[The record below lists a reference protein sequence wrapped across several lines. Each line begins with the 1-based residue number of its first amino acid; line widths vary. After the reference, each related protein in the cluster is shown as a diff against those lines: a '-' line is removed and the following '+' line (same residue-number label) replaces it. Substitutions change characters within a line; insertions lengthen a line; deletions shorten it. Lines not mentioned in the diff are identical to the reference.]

1 MKHTLSCF
9 LTVAALF
16 FFNAVFAQEQPQKSP
31 EEMAIEE
38 ANRLEKELDLS
49 STQTFYLDSILR
61 HNFEGMFEDLE
72 NLKARG
78 SQDADTY
85 KAVSEKWVQKTIDA
99 LKPVLEEQQYIKYL
113 KIIGRGKEYKKG
125 KDGKYYLKED
135 LKKKK
140 K

>member
-9 LTVAALF
+9 LTVAALL